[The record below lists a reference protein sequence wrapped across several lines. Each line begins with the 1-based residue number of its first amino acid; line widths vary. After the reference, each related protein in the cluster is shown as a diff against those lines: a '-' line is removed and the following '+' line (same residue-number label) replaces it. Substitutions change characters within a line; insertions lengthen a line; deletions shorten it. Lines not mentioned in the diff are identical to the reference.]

1 MEMFALVS
9 GEGQKIITKD
19 IKSVEQKSIKV
30 QVIYGNKQLMDCMK
44 LVIETHKMH

>member
-1 MEMFALVS
+1 MS